1 MSDAWTTITEDD
13 VLDAMNDAEANAFR
27 TSLLG
32 DDQDDPLPG
41 LISKAIAKIR
51 GSVRSCK
58 DNKLDPDPA
67 KIPQS
72 LVDAATVMIR
82 FSLYGRYPIDMPESL
97 ITEWRE
103 NNRFLRDVQ
112 NCNFAVEGP
121 GDEEGGAAP
130 APGPSLTSPTLNFD
144 RDSQAGL

>member
-1 MSDAWTTITEDD
+1 MSDAWTTVTEDD

-27 TSLLG
+27 TSLLA

-41 LISKAIAKIR
+41 LIAKAVSRIR

-58 DNKLDPDPA
+58 DNKMDSDPA

-97 ITEWRE
+97 VKEWAE

-112 NCNFAVEGP
+112 NCHFAIEGP
-121 GDEEGGAAP
+121 GNETGAAAP
-130 APGPSLTSPTLNFD
+130 SPGPSLSTPNLKFD
-144 RDSQAGL
+144 RDSQSGL